1 MCSCASPF
9 RGMGRCPASVL
20 LRRMRMLR
28 LNRSASHQR
37 RFFSSILRHVVDTA
51 RTAAQCATSQL
62 GLLSPAMQPY
72 IRLALAVMGHKD
84 MHPALEEI
92 TAASGEALY
101 VARGIP

>member
-1 MCSCASPF
+1 
-9 RGMGRCPASVL
+9 
-20 LRRMRMLR
+20 
-28 LNRSASHQR
+28 
-37 RFFSSILRHVVDTA
+37 
-51 RTAAQCATSQL
+51 
-62 GLLSPAMQPY
+62 MQPY